1 MMSSKMT
8 EMQIYDKFADIVA
21 ASLRVDRE
29 KVTMDAHLMDD
40 LGAES
45 LDLIEIT
52 LESESAFDIWL
63 PEKSILDTAAEVFG
77 PDVLVREGVLTDVGK
92 DLLRRRMPPE
102 SAHLFE
108 GEVTVKALQSYFLTV
123 RSWVTLIERL
133 RQYTPTTCDVCAGA
147 LKADTGFRMLCTA
160 CNRQIPLRSGEE
172 LNRDWVKQYYDQEY
186 LPSMAD
192 DSSSQA
198 VTGTSA

>member
-1 MMSSKMT
+1 MMSQKMT
-8 EMQIYDKFADIVA
+8 GTEIYDRFASIVA
-21 ASLRVDRE
+21 TSLHVERE

-52 LESESAFDIWL
+52 LESESTFDVWL

-77 PDVLVREGVLTDVGK
+77 SDVLVREGVLTEVGK
-92 DLLRRRMPPE
+92 DLLRRRMPDE

-108 GEVTVKALQSYFLTV
+108 GDVTVKALQSYFLTV
-123 RSWVTLIERL
+123 RSWVALIERL
-133 RQYTPTTCDVCAGA
+133 RQYTPTSCEACGGA
-147 LKADTGFRMLCTA
+147 LKAGTGFRLQCA
-160 CNRQIPLRSGEE
+160 SCSSQITLRSGEE

-186 LPSMAD
+186 LPSMAA
-192 DSSSQA
+192 DSNSQA
-198 VTGTSA
+198 VSRATA